1 MIVRW
6 DRPHRHVEIVR
17 VGIWTSRVPHGSWT
31 LDVFPRSIMYIRLS
45 EYWVFWDI
53 SLHGII
59 LHCISSHHSFLMT
72 ICFVWCLENI
82 KCWFPL
88 LMKLYS
94 KCNIY
99 IYILVQS
106 KNLFSY
112 ITPVTTSSLSVN
124 ETYWVHVVSYSYYA
138 CCTLCGADSIPSRS
152 TSRGANWVRLEV
164 LGVVVS
170 CLAVPWPTPPSIF
183 YLFCY

>member
-1 MIVRW
+1 MWIEIWECQSIWALADILLTWIPCVIVFYLFHPYSWDNWGGYVLYSYWLIEMHHHSLYWNNIVHMHRDETEYKLGTWRSSVRKLFDIMIVRW

-72 ICFVWCLENI
+72 ICFVWCLKNI

-88 LMKLYS
+88 LMKL
-94 KCNIY
+94 K
-99 IYILVQS
+99 
-106 KNLFSY
+106 
-112 ITPVTTSSLSVN
+112 
-124 ETYWVHVVSYSYYA
+124 
-138 CCTLCGADSIPSRS
+138 
-152 TSRGANWVRLEV
+152 
-164 LGVVVS
+164 
-170 CLAVPWPTPPSIF
+170 
-183 YLFCY
+183 